1 MMANSF
7 GDKNIMRILP
17 DKATLDPDKEIDSI
31 K

>member
-1 MMANSF
+1 MMAKSF

-17 DKATLDPDKEIDSI
+17 DKAILGPDKEIDSI